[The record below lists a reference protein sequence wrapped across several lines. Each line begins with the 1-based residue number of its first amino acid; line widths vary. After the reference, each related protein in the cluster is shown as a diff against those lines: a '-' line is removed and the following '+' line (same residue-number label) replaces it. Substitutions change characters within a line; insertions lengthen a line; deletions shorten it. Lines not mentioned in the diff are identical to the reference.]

1 MAYAAPG
8 IASAVVL
15 QGGYTA
21 PSIGAPVVL
30 GDGGGVPDLITGALL
45 ATLPAPAIPII
56 CTATAQAGIAAA
68 LVASLPAPVPA
79 ISCEAVGDFRITYT
93 ATLAATLP
101 APALPPLAC
110 TAAGQIG
117 ITATA
122 AATLPA
128 QAAPAMICASAGE
141 WDSSL
146 FEASGPR
153 AAAPHQHG
161 IARTIGAGL
170 SQQAMQPAR
179 VAGAAPH
186 AHAVPVS
193 AGSRLGA
200 AHAQTLRRAS
210 RQRHTHGLPLSAGS
224 RTHQTNTLA
233 LHRPQRTP
241 HAHGLPL
248 CAGAAARQASTLR
261 PGRLLSIQQQHGL
274 PISKGV
280 PAWHHD
286 AQPVARPLRIRW
298 QHGTQ
303 PTPGRWWPWY
313 EPPGL
318 RVILDASP
326 YAPRP
331 LRCRVIL
338 GPGYATQ
345 PPCPVEPD
353 QPTIIIPT
361 RSAYIV
367 INSVTLRRTDSNA
380 AIEPLSL
387 EISTDADSW
396 LPSFSAEI
404 AFNEFAALAAENGEP
419 LELEAIINGQRWLM
433 LAEGAPSRSRA
444 FGKTSVQI
452 RGRGKAAWL
461 DDPYADHVNVIATA
475 DRTAQ
480 QLMAEA
486 ITSNGASLGWALD
499 WQITDW
505 LVPGGVWSHQGS
517 PMAGVLDVAAAAQA
531 IVQADAAAS
540 TLHILPRYPALP
552 WDWASTTPDV
562 QIPLDVIETDSL
574 EPVVQP
580 EYNAVFV
587 AGEGG
592 GIVGHVKRAGTAADR
607 VAPSAGHRLIT
618 HADAARQHGG
628 AILSNTGRQ
637 ARITISMPI
646 SAEIP
651 LLQVGQ
657 LVSIPEPGDNWRG
670 LVRGVR
676 VSAAWQ
682 QSLRV
687 RQTIEIER
695 HYL

>member
-1 MAYAAPG
+1 M
-8 IASAVVL
+8 S
-15 QGGYTA
+15 
-21 PSIGAPVVL
+21 GAN
-30 GDGGGVPDLITGALL
+30 LIFGKPPTGGALVFGDD
-45 ATLPAPAIPII
+45 TGSSS
-56 CTATAQAGIAAA
+56 AGQVIAALDFPAFRVQA
-68 LVASLPAPVPA
+68 LVAPRIAVQASVALPEFSASAQARYDQNVSRPVAADARSAWQIAHTQPELA
-79 ISCEAVGDFRITYT
+79 SSRWQDA
-93 ATLAATLP
+93 ATLAA
-101 APALPPLAC
+101 LAAARWRRGTRTQQSAASRWQDGARTGRT
-110 TAAGQIG
+110 TAAHWQHGRRTQ
-117 ITATA
+117 
-122 AATLPA
+122 
-128 QAAPAMICASAGE
+128 QAARSRWQDGTRIRYASASA
-141 WDSSL
+141 W
-146 FEASGPR
+146 
-153 AAAPHQHG
+153 QHG
-161 IARTIGAGL
+161 QRIQQTARSHWQEMLRTARPSIITHWQSAARHRHAIASAYGAG
-170 SQQAMQPAR
+170 R
-179 VAGAAPH
+179 
-186 AHAVPVS
+186 AVPVWLTTRWQQ
-193 AGSRLGA
+193 G
-200 AHAQTLRRAS
+200 QTPPPGKWAPGIEPE
-210 RQRHTHGLPLSAGS
+210 H
-224 RTHQTNTLA
+224 
-233 LHRPQRTP
+233 PQRPPNP
-241 HAHGLPL
+241 HLVFE
-248 CAGAAARQASTLR
+248 R
-261 PGRLLSIQQQHGL
+261 PPMGPHLVFG
-274 PISKGV
+274 
-280 PAWHHD
+280 W
-286 AQPVARPLRIRW
+286 VADEAL
-298 QHGTQ
+298 
-303 PTPGRWWPWY
+303 
-313 EPPGL
+313 
-318 RVILDASP
+318 V
-326 YAPRP
+326 
-331 LRCRVIL
+331 V
-338 GPGYATQ
+338 
-345 PPCPVEPD
+345 
-353 QPTIIIPT
+353 IPT

-486 ITSNGASLGWALD
+486 LTSNGASLGWALD

-628 AILSNTGRQ
+628 AILANAGRQ